1 MKRESITSIWISP
14 GITSGETLESH
25 YLVGNTDVVVSFAD
39 ASRYVATFFTYAN
52 IARLVQNHQQ
62 TGECLSGKYFW
73 SSDMILIDQIDRPS
87 IKEVIHDL
95 LKDDS
100 FARVF
105 KRMV

>member
-1 MKRESITSIWISP
+1 MTQESVTSIWISP

-25 YLVGNTDVVVSFAD
+25 YLVGNTDVMVSFAD
-39 ASRYVATFFTYAN
+39 ASSYVATFFAYAN

-73 SSDMILIDQIDRPS
+73 SSDMILIDRIDRPS
-87 IKEVIHDL
+87 IEKVIHDL
-95 LKDDS
+95 LEDNS

-105 KRMV
+105 KRIA